1 MFAEYDYS
9 QAPLI
14 QVTFGKSIQNEEDV
28 NDFLKKWLELYAI
41 KQNFIF
47 LFDTRN
53 MENPPFKYAMR
64 IALFMKQLRK
74 QPIHYLQKS
83 LILVNSDFIRRIL
96 DFIFMIQPPIAPV
109 ITWTTDE
116 IDKDK
121 IIQVFNTTTKQ
132 NLKNKMD
139 YVDPS

>member
-1 MFAEYDYS
+1 
-9 QAPLI
+9 
-14 QVTFGKSIQNEEDV
+14 
-28 NDFLKKWLELYAI
+28 
-41 KQNFIF
+41 
-47 LFDTRN
+47 
-53 MENPPFKYAMR
+53 
-64 IALFMKQLRK
+64 
-74 QPIHYLQKS
+74 
-83 LILVNSDFIRRIL
+83 
-96 DFIFMIQPPIAPV
+96 MIQPPIAPV